1 MGRYLGACSGDPGGA
16 RVEWRCGFNEHGE
29 ERGRKKKGREKHEQ
43 KVENMTISGLKRITK
58 MGYGVMDNEFGLNK
72 AIVLGAYDHVPPT

>member
-1 MGRYLGACSGDPGGA
+1 
-16 RVEWRCGFNEHGE
+16 
-29 ERGRKKKGREKHEQ
+29 
-43 KVENMTISGLKRITK
+43 MTISGLKRITK